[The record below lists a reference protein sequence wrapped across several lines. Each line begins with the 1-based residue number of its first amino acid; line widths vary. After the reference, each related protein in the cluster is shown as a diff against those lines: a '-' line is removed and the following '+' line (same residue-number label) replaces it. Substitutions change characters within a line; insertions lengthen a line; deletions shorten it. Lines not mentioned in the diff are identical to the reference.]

1 MFSGSAEH
9 LYGSALETTST
20 CQRGAFCSLR
30 LCCGSRRQLLR
41 IQSRDARIILLLTFA
56 ASVCHERCLEIHLS
70 TCMVGNKTKQR
81 RKRLVYLPSGYVV
94 TRAELKHTGKD
105 PEAPPTALALI
116 LPDAYIAWE
125 QLYQSSQSHQLCSH
139 KLRTRQRFANAACH
153 S

>member
-1 MFSGSAEH
+1 M
-9 LYGSALETTST
+9 
-20 CQRGAFCSLR
+20 
-30 LCCGSRRQLLR
+30 CGICRQHR
-41 IQSRDARIILLLTFA
+41 KEVEMEDTVRIISLLTFA

-139 KLRTRQRFANAACH
+139 KLGTRQCFASTACH
-153 S
+153 F